1 MRLLIEEFG
10 ITIKYIKGI
19 NNTVADALSRLEFTP
34 KKSDTSE
41 TIDFLFS
48 LITAEDTDL
57 FPLSMAEI
65 ADQQAID
72 DQLIKR
78 MSQKSQRKYTKRPAN
93 DNKVILENDKVFIPQ
108 NLHLC
113 IIEWYHH

>member
-41 TIDFLFS
+41 TIDYSGRYRFIS
-48 LITAEDTDL
+48 V
-57 FPLSMAEI
+57 
-65 ADQQAID
+65 
-72 DQLIKR
+72 
-78 MSQKSQRKYTKRPAN
+78 KYG
-93 DNKVILENDKVFIPQ
+93 
-108 NLHLC
+108 
-113 IIEWYHH
+113 